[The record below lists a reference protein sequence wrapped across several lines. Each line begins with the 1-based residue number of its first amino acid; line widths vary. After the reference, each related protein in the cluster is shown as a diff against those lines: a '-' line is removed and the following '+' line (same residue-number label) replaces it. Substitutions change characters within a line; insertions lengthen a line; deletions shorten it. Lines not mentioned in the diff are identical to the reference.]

1 MNNHKMLSADIT
13 SSAPPEEG
21 VSAPRVFTQKDE
33 MVELHP
39 QTHQLT
45 LQLNWTCGI
54 DLDLHAFYRSKNGR
68 FGHVYFGKKGNI
80 KQPPYMQL
88 RKDAGVLQTQGNK
101 TELLKVYNLEYL
113 DYLLIASN
121 VFKLLGFSDNQESFA
136 DYGGQLC
143 ISSDK
148 QDSLM
153 MPLNSTEIGK
163 WCVIAKLDNTLANAP
178 KMIYLNRVQKQ
189 EPTISDF

>member
-1 MNNHKMLSADIT
+1 MNNHKMLSADIKL
-13 SSAPPEEG
+13 SASAEEG
-21 VSAPRVFTQKDE
+21 VAAPRVLTQKDE

-45 LQLNWTCGI
+45 LQLSWTCGI

-88 RKDAGVLQTQGNK
+88 REDAGVLQTQGNK
-101 TELLKVYNLEYL
+101 IEQLKVYNLEYL

-136 DYGGQLC
+136 NYGGQLT

-148 QDSLM
+148 QDSLV
-153 MPLNSTEIGK
+153 MPLNSSDSGK
-163 WCVIAKLDNTLANAP
+163 WCVIAKLDNTLVNVP

-189 EPTISDF
+189 EPTMGDF

>member
-1 MNNHKMLSADIT
+1 MNNHKIADIT
-13 SSAPPEEG
+13 LSAPADAG
-21 VSAPRVFTQKDE
+21 VSIPRIFTQKDE

-45 LQLNWTCGI
+45 LQLNWTCGV

-88 RKDAGVLQTQGNK
+88 REDAGVLQTQGNK

-121 VFKLLGFSDNQESFA
+121 AFKLLGFSGNQESFA
-136 DYGGQLC
+136 DYGGQL
-143 ISSDK
+143 SLHTDK
-148 QDSLM
+148 QEAFV
-153 MPLNSTEIGK
+153 MPLNSTEAGK
-163 WCVIAKLDNTLANAP
+163 WCVIAKLDNTLAHVP

>member
-1 MNNHKMLSADIT
+1 MNPDKMLSVDRSLSASAEESVST
-13 SSAPPEEG
+13 S
-21 VSAPRVFTQKDE
+21 RVLTQTDE
-33 MVELHP
+33 LVELHP
-39 QTHQLT
+39 QTRQLT
-45 LQLNWTCGI
+45 LQLNWVSGI

-88 RKDAGVLQTQGNK
+88 REDAGVLQTQGNK
-101 TELLKVYNLEYL
+101 TEQLKVYNLEYF

-121 VFKLLGFSDNQESFA
+121 VFKLLGFSDSQESFA
-136 DYGGQLC
+136 DYGGQLN

-148 QDSLM
+148 QDSLI
-153 MPLNSTEIGK
+153 MPLNSTDMGK
-163 WCVIAKLDNTLANAP
+163 WCVIAKIDNTLANAP

-189 EPTISDF
+189 EPTIGDF